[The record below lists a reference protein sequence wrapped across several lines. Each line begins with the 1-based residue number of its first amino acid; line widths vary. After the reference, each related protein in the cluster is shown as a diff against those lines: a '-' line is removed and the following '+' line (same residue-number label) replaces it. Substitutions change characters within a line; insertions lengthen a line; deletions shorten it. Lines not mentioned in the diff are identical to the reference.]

1 MDNDAEGLYEEEVAA
16 SEPGRVEQVREL
28 EAYID
33 ALRTPSAGPGNAV
46 FTPDFTSVEAYRRSA
61 EPLRAALSALVGY
74 PPPGSAGG
82 LDGAPEFEQVGEDR
96 LATYYRCRIP
106 VLPGVHTAGLFL
118 VPREAAGPVPLVVSM
133 HGGAGSPELATFHG
147 GANYNDMVRGAV
159 RNGWAVWAPT
169 HLFRAAGYPDDIRQ
183 RTDRRLRLVGT
194 TLSALEIF
202 KISRGLSAVL
212 ARPEVDP
219 ARVAMVGL
227 SYGGHYTQLTMA
239 LEGRI
244 KAGVSSCFFG
254 WRTAA
259 YWNAEDGGNP
269 DRLYP
274 HGATLF
280 NDPEVVA
287 LICPRPLQVQMG
299 TGDTLVKI
307 EPAREQAPRAAA
319 YYQELGL
326 GDRFEYR
333 EFDGWHEFNG
343 ALAWEFL
350 RRHL

>member
-1 MDNDAEGLYEEEVAA
+1 VDG
-16 SEPGRVEQVREL
+16 
-28 EAYID
+28 
-33 ALRTPSAGPGNAV
+33 GPE
-46 FTPDFTSVEAYRRSA
+46 FTP
-61 EPLRAALSALVGY
+61 
-74 PPPGSAGG
+74 
-82 LDGAPEFEQVGEDR
+82 VGEDS

-106 VLPGVHTAGLFL
+106 VLPGVSALGLFL
-118 VPREAAGPVPLVVSM
+118 VPRGEPGPVPLVISM
-133 HGGAGSPELATFHG
+133 HGGRRIAGTRHLPRRGELQRHG
-147 GANYNDMVRGAV
+147 PRAV

-169 HLFRAAGYPDDIRQ
+169 HLFRAEGYPDDIRQ

-194 TLSALEIF
+194 TLTALEVF
-202 KISRGLSAVL
+202 KITRGLSALL

-239 LEGRI
+239 LDGRI

-259 YWNAEDGGNP
+259 YWNVEDGGSA
-269 DRLYP
+269 DRLLP
-274 HGATLF
+274 HGSTLF
-280 NDPEVVA
+280 GDPEVVA

-299 TGDTLVKI
+299 TGDTLVRI

-326 GDRFEYR
+326 GERFEYR
-333 EFDGWHEFNG
+333 EFDGWHEFDG
-343 ALAWEFL
+343 TLAWDFL